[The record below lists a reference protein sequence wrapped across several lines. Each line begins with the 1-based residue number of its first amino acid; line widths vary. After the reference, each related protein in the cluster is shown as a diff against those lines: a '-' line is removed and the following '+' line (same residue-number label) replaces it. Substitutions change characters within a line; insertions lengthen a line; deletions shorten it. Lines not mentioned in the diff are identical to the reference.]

1 MKSPKQMDM
10 MSREVGARLEALGLI
25 ERLLDDVRVTP
36 VSMHTYLAILERYEY
51 ARERASRIGD
61 RSLER
66 ALCECERLLHRGFV
80 EHVLT
85 SVQGARAAS

>member
-10 MSREVGARLEALGLI
+10 MSREVGARLKALGLI
-25 ERLLDDVRVTP
+25 ERLLDDVRATP
-36 VSMHTYLAILERYEY
+36 ATMHAYQAILERYEY
-51 ARERASRIGD
+51 ARERAARVGD

-80 EHVLT
+80 EHALVSRPAAL
-85 SVQGARAAS
+85 AAS